1 MKPAIAP
8 EPPQVKGVIL
18 AAGYGTRFLPVTKTV
33 PKEMLPLVD
42 VPSIQFIVDEFI
54 ASGIRD
60 ILIITSR
67 RKKVLEDYFD
77 REVELETTFRQSGAE
92 GKLARIE
99 PPSVNVCF
107 TRQERMLGTAH
118 ALMLCRRFTPH
129 SPFVVAY
136 PDDILISDPPCSR
149 TLIEAWRGSV
159 APENPNG
166 CSVLSLL
173 AFPEGDISRYGIVA
187 PEYRS
192 GRLYVREMVEKP
204 PPGSEP
210 SRLVSL
216 GRYLYT
222 PEIFPVLEEM
232 AAGHD
237 GGEFYQTGPIN
248 RLAARGKVLGVEF
261 QGTRFDT
268 GEPLGFL
275 QATLEYAL
283 TRDDLRDQLLH
294 YLHDIS
300 RRYREAP

>member
-1 MKPAIAP
+1 MKANAAA
-8 EPPQVKGVIL
+8 EPSHVKGVIL

-77 REVELETTFRQSGAE
+77 REVELETVFQQSGAE
-92 GKLARIE
+92 DKLARIE

-118 ALMLCRRFTPH
+118 ALLLCRRFTPH

-136 PDDILISDPPCSR
+136 PDDILVSDPPCSR
-149 TLIEAWRGSV
+149 TLIETWRHSV
-159 APENPNG
+159 SPENPHG

-173 AFPEGDISRYGIVA
+173 AFPDGDISRYGVVA

-192 GRLYVREMVEKP
+192 GLLYVREMIEKP
-204 PPGSEP
+204 PPGREP

-232 AAGHD
+232 AAGHR

-283 TRDDLRDQLLH
+283 RRDDLKDQLLP
-294 YLHDIS
+294 YLHGLS
-300 RRYREAP
+300 KRFKETS